1 MEPSIVEITVTPGPR
16 VRSFPARRLV
26 VVAAAGALVAI
37 LLTGAAF
44 AVPGL
49 TGSGS
54 GPRATET
61 VSSREPLRCQT
72 SAVSGA
78 WPSQIDRGGS
88 CWHYGVSLTTILRYV
103 HGEWRLA
110 LAARSPACP
119 DVPLPASVRAQL
131 VVCRR

>member
-1 MEPSIVEITVTPGPR
+1 MEPSVVEITVTPGPR
-16 VRSFPARRLV
+16 GRRFPARRLV
-26 VVAAAGALVAI
+26 AVAAVGALVAI
-37 LLTGAAF
+37 LVSGVVF
-44 AVPGL
+44 AVSAL
-49 TGSGS
+49 TRSGS
-54 GPRATET
+54 GPRPIEP

-88 CWHYGVSLTTILRYV
+88 CWHYGVNLTTILRYV

-131 VVCRR
+131 AVCRR